1 MADVPNLLL
10 RWREHKEVTQQELAK
25 GTGLAQGT
33 LSRYEGEWMQP
44 TVYTLEKICDFYG
57 ITLSEFF
64 EGPSDY
70 E

>member
-1 MADVPNLLL
+1 MADLPALLL
-10 RWREHKEVTQQELAK
+10 QWREYREVTQQELAQ

-44 TVYTLEKICDFYG
+44 TVHTLQKICDFYE

-64 EGPSDY
+64 GGPQD